1 MTLSSQP
8 SHQVRFGEFQLD
20 LQTAELCNNGHK
32 ITLQDHPF
40 QVLILLLKH
49 PGHLITR
56 DELKK
61 QLWAADTFVDF
72 DQGLNKAVM
81 HLREALG
88 DSADSPRFI
97 ETLPRKGYRFIAPTE
112 TVVEP
117 LANPKNVDPPQDA
130 EPTPA
135 RPTHLKLAVGVLSLA
150 LIVGVI
156 GSVVWKM
163 VGGRS
168 TPAIRSIAV
177 LPLENLSGDANQGY
191 FADGITDELITDL
204 SQVSSLRVISRTSVM
219 QYKGVRKPLP
229 QIARELNVDAIVEG
243 TVKLSDEQVRVTAQL
258 IEASSDRHLWAQSY
272 QGNLQDVFH
281 FQTEIANAIAQQ
293 VHVALNPQ
301 RKVARKP
308 VNPQAYEAYWR
319 GEYFLDRLTPESLQK
334 AADCFQDAI
343 AKEPDYVAAY
353 DKLSAAYQ
361 ILGNMGALSKE
372 ESQAKARLAVDKALA
387 LDPSYG
393 PAHAG
398 KGWDALL
405 NDLNFNTAGFE
416 FKRAAELNAVQG
428 HEGLADYYAA
438 VGQIDQAVIEIE
450 RAREVD
456 PLSFIV
462 NSHVCRMLYFARRF
476 DEALAQCKANLDLD
490 PNPARSLQN
499 IGVVYAAKGMYTDAA
514 SSFLQSYERAGF
526 SPKMIATLKSAQQQ
540 SGWRGMWKAAPQFMD
555 GSSEKPDS
563 FGIATAYTFAGD
575 KERALAWLER
585 AFEERSFGIVWLGAD
600 PTFDSLRSEPRFQDL
615 LHRMNFPQ

>member
-1 MTLSSQP
+1 MAAQMNLESQLLQIKGDQRAC
-8 SHQVRFGEFQLD
+8 STTDVRF
-20 LQTAELCNNGHK
+20 
-32 ITLQDHPF
+32 
-40 QVLILLLKH
+40 
-49 PGHLITR
+49 PGHLVLDSRPRTCVMAPDSNPRTR
-56 DELKK
+56 TVRFATFEVDLTAGELRKGGMKIKVHGQPFEVLAMLLERPGEIVPREEFK
-61 QLWAADTFVDF
+61 QKLWPTDTFVDF
-72 DQGLNKAVM
+72 DHGVNTAVNR
-81 HLREALG
+81 LREALG

-117 LANPKNVDPPQDA
+117 PANPKNVDPPQDA

-191 FADGITDELITDL
+191 FADGITDELIADL

-243 TVKLSDEQVRVTAQL
+243 TVRLSDEQVRVTAQL
-258 IEASSDRHLWAQSY
+258 IEASSDKHLWAQSY
-272 QGNLQDVFH
+272 QGNLQNVFH

-301 RKVARKP
+301 GKVARKP

-334 AADCFQDAI
+334 AADCFRDAI
-343 AKEPDYVAAY
+343 AKDPDYVSAY
-353 DKLSAAYQ
+353 DKLSATYQ

-416 FKRAAELNAVQG
+416 FKRAAELNPNAVQG

-438 VGQIDQAVIEIE
+438 VGQMNQA
-450 RAREVD
+450 
-456 PLSFIV
+456 L
-462 NSHVCRMLYFARRF
+462 
-476 DEALAQCKANLDLD
+476 
-490 PNPARSLQN
+490 
-499 IGVVYAAKGMYTDAA
+499 
-514 SSFLQSYERAGF
+514 
-526 SPKMIATLKSAQQQ
+526 
-540 SGWRGMWKAAPQFMD
+540 
-555 GSSEKPDS
+555 
-563 FGIATAYTFAGD
+563 
-575 KERALAWLER
+575 
-585 AFEERSFGIVWLGAD
+585 
-600 PTFDSLRSEPRFQDL
+600 
-615 LHRMNFPQ
+615 